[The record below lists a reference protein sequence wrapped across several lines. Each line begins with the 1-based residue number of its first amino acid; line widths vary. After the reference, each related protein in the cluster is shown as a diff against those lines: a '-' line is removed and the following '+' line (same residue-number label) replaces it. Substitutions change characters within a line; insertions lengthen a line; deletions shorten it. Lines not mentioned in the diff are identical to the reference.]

1 MLAIEKLLDS
11 KRKIN
16 TMNIKLENL
25 KQEYKRRLF
34 QTIKTKE
41 VSLNEINQVEQKL
54 ERIKIKQ
61 YKKIDFC
68 FLLNCTRSSNTSYF
82 TLINH
87 LIDKLND
94 NNLEIRFAIICYKNI
109 SKKKISIILNTPFLE
124 EIDLFKSIV
133 LEKEDFIIDN
143 NENINSKDYGLNEI
157 SQLDWINETKIL
169 FHISDFFTSNYE
181 ILLNTC
187 EIFDINYYFAGKDVK
202 YDDERSTKIN
212 FLELDKIDLEL
223 VIKSIMD
230 TFLGKYC
237 EKKNRCLKIRKI
249 DSEIP
254 NWNNLSLFKKFKAD
268 YFAVNYLENLKDIKS
283 DNNLSYRHTIC
294 QIWIKDQPFSKGA
307 MRFAYPAVLN
317 LGDEYSDCLLNCVV
331 KDSIFSDPKYN
342 TKKYHEE
349 SIQVQVISS
358 YLAQKF
364 SQIYKSE
371 SKLKFLG

>member
-109 SKKKISIILNTPFLE
+109 SKKKN
-124 EIDLFKSIV
+124 
-133 LEKEDFIIDN
+133 
-143 NENINSKDYGLNEI
+143 
-157 SQLDWINETKIL
+157 
-169 FHISDFFTSNYE
+169 
-181 ILLNTC
+181 
-187 EIFDINYYFAGKDVK
+187 
-202 YDDERSTKIN
+202 
-212 FLELDKIDLEL
+212 
-223 VIKSIMD
+223 
-230 TFLGKYC
+230 
-237 EKKNRCLKIRKI
+237 
-249 DSEIP
+249 
-254 NWNNLSLFKKFKAD
+254 
-268 YFAVNYLENLKDIKS
+268 
-283 DNNLSYRHTIC
+283 
-294 QIWIKDQPFSKGA
+294 
-307 MRFAYPAVLN
+307 
-317 LGDEYSDCLLNCVV
+317 
-331 KDSIFSDPKYN
+331 
-342 TKKYHEE
+342 
-349 SIQVQVISS
+349 
-358 YLAQKF
+358 
-364 SQIYKSE
+364 
-371 SKLKFLG
+371 